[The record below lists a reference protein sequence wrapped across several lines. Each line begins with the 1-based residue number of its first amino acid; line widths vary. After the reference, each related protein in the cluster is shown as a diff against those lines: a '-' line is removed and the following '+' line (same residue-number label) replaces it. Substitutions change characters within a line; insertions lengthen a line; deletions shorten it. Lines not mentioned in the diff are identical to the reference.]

1 MAASSSQ
8 DSSPSEQSQY
18 DQPPTRDSVDP
29 STASSLLAYVSLHL
43 SVLMRTPEF
52 SLSDLATSMVT
63 VGKGVTGSQW
73 AEFLYIEGEDLV
85 VCCTRDGRQSQAM
98 QSLVRLPISEE
109 SAPGYAVV
117 RRTPLVLNHA
127 SSSRLYEEFKYKFAS
142 FAADNSAETPQHV
155 LCLPIYG
162 DTEKP
167 FGVLHLFDK
176 ADSYGFLSPYT
187 DEDLTILSSVAA
199 LFTGV
204 LAMQGCQKRLRK
216 FTEQLDYFTTQ
227 RHNLARL
234 SLQLIRKD
242 NLMRL
247 LRHLITDSQSVTY
260 EHVDLM
266 AEAMESQGVL
276 LHLVSKEQV
285 VCPWIAF
292 GIEFSC
298 EAAEEVK
305 ALCTRTSEY
314 VAIDIGGVLHVR
326 DYTKE
331 KHFNCQSFASWSRHF
346 RTSISL
352 PIMQDKSLI
361 GILEFYRLTEEY
373 TSKDQ
378 NTARAIVA
386 MMQEIPSSGFRA
398 HLPLSNSQHSAP
410 RIGSCILESVREF
423 SLRKEGSQFDFVR
436 YGRQLRSSIRDLVRC
451 ESCGFFI
458 RDAMTST
465 VWTWVSYTCDPLI
478 MPISRHTLLG
488 YSMLRKQIINEQFPC
503 TDPDL
508 NELMEPESTPR
519 CCLVVPV
526 LGEVLQGQALG
537 VVTLSRKEGKFTP
550 EEISLVHKLL
560 LVTAFTLES
569 LFFSTTDLTPTNAQ
583 YCQQTSPS
591 PPRRR
596 KKERISTIAPILA
609 PVRETD
615 DAEYA
620 QRVRRSRTCTDLPD
634 DTRYLHLECL
644 CQLAGISMTRL
655 NEVKS
660 WLSRVREEPEETLS
674 LLLVALPILVPCQK
688 TKLYLLHSS
697 QMYLQDME
705 TGSLYTPVGL
715 IKEAFMTCKTIN
727 VNSSIVRNCCDNL
740 ASMGIVSHIDT
751 ILAVPIAYL
760 PEEVIGVL
768 VFINSTSAFTPE
780 DQAIAEFLSLV
791 PSHTVLTPDH
801 RLKKWNDVL
810 REGLKQEALLTWCK
824 QIMSVSASCQQTASK
839 LKDITQS
846 LISTSAFPDVV
857 SALLEVIC
865 ANMNVED
872 AAVVVRHSDGYL
884 AAFTRGKGLQLL
896 QPSEE
901 NERLKDFFSVGGSL
915 SQENCFGKVNLLT
928 VSIKSDLEVIGCLQL
943 WNKQDVYLSVHC
955 SFTNEDLPIAQRY
968 ALSLAN
974 PLGQWLQ
981 NDSADTGQL
990 RAMIHKAAATVQ
1002 AYPLMSII
1010 RKAALQLLDC
1020 DRSTIFMR
1028 EGDQMVVYAQGIEQ
1042 ELPDGFSLPIGV
1054 GIVGHVAQTRQPIC
1068 IKNAY
1073 KDPRFSKQMDEQTGY
1088 KTSSML
1094 CVPVFDSKHEVIA
1107 ALQMINKR
1115 RGEFSEED
1123 MQILDI
1129 FRDVISSALQIFD
1142 RFKAIVGENTSLL
1155 NVLNNLQSFVF
1166 VLNKEGKI
1174 DYSNQKFEHLF
1185 GYPESVGRNR
1195 HFSFWMRENPD
1206 LIKDLQAV
1214 FDSPGTKVSREFQNL
1229 RQSQLHRTSALTSAP
1244 QKPLETVSKVHYSV
1258 SALHDIT
1265 TQEPV
1270 GLVLVIEDVTK
1281 LVEMNSDLK
1290 MMKIRLKEL
1299 QENSAVKAE
1308 TGLYRCITTLQQ
1320 LKDSVSS
1327 SSSTDLTDALSGVL
1341 EILKSGDLEKTEVYY
1356 APSGVQTDENL
1367 KVFIDREFLRRN
1379 SDSGHQLRLLGD
1391 MDIKQRCS
1399 GVLRNWDL
1407 NVWELGDSL
1416 PHIVAMF
1423 AEFNFLSSLDIRSKV
1438 LLNFLLEMRKLYDL
1452 RHNPFHNFTHG
1463 VSVMHSMYF
1472 LLTSTKVQTWFFAEE
1487 TFALLLA
1494 ALCHDVDHT
1503 GRTNSFEVSKGSV
1516 LALRYHDVAVL
1527 EQHHA
1532 ATTFFIMQ
1540 QEACNILANCHKDV
1554 YLSIRKIVIAGILG
1568 TDMSKH
1574 FPMLLRMNLR
1584 FKDIHEAPIG
1594 SREHD
1599 KADIAELLVH
1609 CCDLAHTAKPFSLC
1623 SHWAQ
1628 LLRQEHIAQS
1638 KEEITLGL
1646 AVTPFIKDLEDVRA
1660 FYKNEVSF
1668 TTVIVQPLWEC
1679 VHAGL
1684 QPYTAPQLKA
1694 LTANIAAYKDL
1705 LSQALET

>member
-1 MAASSSQ
+1 MADTQ
-8 DSSPSEQSQY
+8 SPTISLAG
-18 DQPPTRDSVDP
+18 V
-29 STASSLLAYVSLHL
+29 STADSLLAFVSQHL
-43 SVLMRTPEF
+43 TALMRTPEF
-52 SLSDLATSMVT
+52 TLSDLASAVISVSKEVT
-63 VGKGVTGSQW
+63 RSLW
-73 AEFLYIEGEDLV
+73 AEFLYVEGEDLV
-85 VCCTRDGRQSQAM
+85 VCCTKEGRQSEVL
-98 QSLVRLPISEE
+98 QSLTRLPISEE
-109 SAPGYAVV
+109 SAPGYVV
-117 RRTPLVLNHA
+117 IRRKPLVINHA
-127 SSSRLYEEFKYKFAS
+127 NSSRQYEEFKHKFAS
-142 FAADNSAETPQHV
+142 FSAGSVAESPQHL
-155 LCLPIYG
+155 LCLPIYANT
-162 DTEKP
+162 DKP

-176 ADSYGFLSPYT
+176 ADSNGFLSPYT
-187 DEDLTILSSVAA
+187 EEDISLLTSISNLLSGILS
-199 LFTGV
+199 
-204 LAMQGCQKRLRK
+204 MQGCQKRLRK
-216 FTEQLDYFTTQ
+216 FTEQLDYFTAQ
-227 RHNLARL
+227 RHNLSHL

-242 NLMRL
+242 SLMRL
-247 LRHLITDSQSVTY
+247 LKHLITDSQTVTY
-260 EHVDLM
+260 EYVDLM

-285 VCPWIAF
+285 VCPWIAY
-292 GIEFSC
+292 GIEFNC
-298 EAAEEVK
+298 EGKEEIK

-314 VAIDIGGVLHVR
+314 VAMDISGVLQVR

-331 KHFNCQSFASWSRHF
+331 KHFNCQSLASWSRHF
-346 RTSISL
+346 RTSLSL
-352 PIMQDKSLI
+352 PIIQDGSLI
-361 GILEFYRLTEEY
+361 GILEFYRLTEEF

-378 NTARAIVA
+378 HTARLITA
-386 MMQEIPSSGFRA
+386 MMQDIPPSGFHS
-398 HLPLSNSQHSAP
+398 HLPLSSTQHSSAP
-410 RIGSCILESVREF
+410 RIPLHSAPSILDRVREF
-423 SLRKEGSQFDFVR
+423 SIRKEGSQFDFVR

-458 RDAMTST
+458 RDAMTNT
-465 VWTWVSYTCDPLI
+465 FWTWVSYTCDPLI
-478 MPISRHTLLG
+478 MPISEYTLLG
-488 YSMLRKQIINEQFPC
+488 YSLLKRQIINEQFPC
-503 TDPDL
+503 SNPTL
-508 NELMEPESTPR
+508 NELIEPEFAPR
-519 CCLVVPV
+519 CSLVVPV
-526 LGEVLQGQALG
+526 IGEVLKDQSLG
-537 VVTLSRKEGKFTP
+537 VVILSRTEGKFTP

-569 LFFSTTDLTPTNAQ
+569 LFFSMTDPTPTPSQ
-583 YCQQTSPS
+583 YYQPTSPS
-591 PPRRR
+591 PPRMR
-596 KKERISTIAPILA
+596 KKERLSSLAPIIA
-609 PVRETD
+609 PVREVD
-615 DAEYA
+615 EAEYA
-620 QRVRRSRTCTDLPD
+620 QRVRRSRTWTDLPD
-634 DTRYLHLECL
+634 EEDRYLHLGFL
-644 CQLAGISMTRL
+644 CQLAGISTVRL
-655 NEVKS
+655 NEVKG
-660 WLSRVREEPEETLS
+660 WLSQIKEEPEETLS
-674 LLLVALPILVPCQK
+674 LLLLALPVLVPCQK
-688 TKLYLLHSS
+688 AKLYLLHSS
-697 QMYLQDME
+697 RMYLQDME
-705 TGSLYTPVGL
+705 TGSLYTPVGI
-715 IKEAFMTCKTIN
+715 IKEAFVTCKTIN
-727 VNSSIVRNCCDNL
+727 FNANIVKNCCDNL
-740 ASMGIVSHIDT
+740 ASMGIFTPIDT

-768 VFINSTSAFTPE
+768 VFINATSSFTGE

-801 RLKKWNDVL
+801 RLKKWDDVL

-824 QIMSVSASCQQTASK
+824 QIMGVSASCQQTASK

-846 LISTSAFPDVV
+846 VISTSDFPVV
-857 SALLEVIC
+857 ISALLEVIC

-872 AAVVVRHSDGYL
+872 AAVVVRHNDGYL
-884 AAFTRGKGLQLL
+884 AAFTRSKGLQLL
-896 QPSEE
+896 QSCEE
-901 NERLKDFFSVGGSL
+901 TERLKDFFSIGGSR

-928 VSIKSDLEVIGCLQL
+928 VSIKADLEVIGCLQL

-955 SFTNEDLPIAQRY
+955 SFTNEDLTIAQRY
-968 ALSLAN
+968 ALKLAE
-974 PLGQWLQ
+974 PLSQWLA
-981 NDSADTGQL
+981 NDSADTAQL
-990 RAMIHKAAATVQ
+990 RAMIHKTVATVQ
-1002 AYPLMSII
+1002 AYPLMSVI

-1042 ELPDGFSLPIGV
+1042 ELPDGFALPIGV
-1054 GIVGHVAQTRQPIC
+1054 GIVGSVAQTRQPIC
-1068 IKNAY
+1068 LKDAY
-1073 KDPRFSKQMDEQTGY
+1073 QDTRFSKQMDELTGY
-1088 KTSSML
+1088 RTSSML
-1094 CVPVFDSKHEVIA
+1094 CIPVFDSNHEVIA

-1115 RGEFSEED
+1115 RGEFNEED

-1155 NVLNNLQSFVF
+1155 NVLNNLQSYVF

-1174 DYSNQKFEHLF
+1174 NYCNQKFEHLF
-1185 GYPESVGRNR
+1185 GYPEQVGRNR
-1195 HFSFWMRENPD
+1195 HFTFWMRENSD
-1206 LIKDLQAV
+1206 LIKDLQVVLA
-1214 FDSPGTKVSREFQNL
+1214 SPDTKISREFQNL
-1229 RQSQLHRTSALTSAP
+1229 RQSQLRRTSALTSTADST
-1244 QKPLETVSKVHYSV
+1244 LETVSKVHYCV
-1258 SALHDIT
+1258 SALRDIT

-1320 LKDSVSS
+1320 LKESLP
-1327 SSSTDLTDALSGVL
+1327 SSSTADLTNALSSVL
-1341 EILKSGDLEKTEVYY
+1341 EILKSGDLEKTELYY
-1356 APSGVQTDENL
+1356 APSGVQTDEDL
-1367 KVFIDREFLRRN
+1367 RVFIDREFLRRN

-1391 MDIKQRCS
+1391 LDIKQRCS
-1399 GVLRNWDL
+1399 STLRNWDL
-1407 NVWELGDSL
+1407 NLWDLGDL
-1416 PHIVAMF
+1416 FPHIVSMF
-1423 AEFNFLSSLDIRSKV
+1423 SEFNFLSSLDIRSKV
-1438 LLNFLLEMRKLYDL
+1438 LLNFLVEMRRLYDT

-1516 LALRYHDVAVL
+1516 LALRYHDLAVL

-1532 ATTFFIMQ
+1532 ATTFFVMQ

-1574 FPMLLRMNLR
+1574 FPMLLKMNLR
-1584 FKDIHEAPIG
+1584 FKDMHEAPIG

-1599 KADIAELLVH
+1599 KADMAELLVH
-1609 CCDLAHTAKPFSLC
+1609 CCDLGHTAKHFSLC
-1623 SHWAQ
+1623 SRWAQ

-1694 LTANIAAYKDL
+1694 LHTNIAAYRDL
-1705 LSQALET
+1705 LSQALETTS